1 LLQNHGKVKRLNAV
15 REQLELGTL
24 PVKVQ
29 IPVSQR
35 MLEKYGKDITQ
46 CPKCNKG
53 KLILMCITYAWQ
65 TSSIFTKRL
74 REVETTAAALN
85 NKASPCGLGRAS
97 PDEKTK
103 P

>member
-1 LLQNHGKVKRLNAV
+1 LQNHGKIKRLNTI
-15 REQLELGTL
+15 RQQFEIGPL

-29 IPVSQR
+29 VPVSQR
-35 MLEKYGKDITQ
+35 MLEEYGKDITL

-53 KLILMCITYAWQ
+53 KLILMRITYAWQ

-74 REVETTAAALN
+74 REIETTAAALN
-85 NKASPCGLGRAS
+85 NKASPYRHGRAS